1 MTVAV
6 GIDIGSVSHA
16 VAVCR
21 EGAQE
26 AERQG
31 LKIAANLGG
40 FDDLDAWLRRQP
52 EPVAR
57 VVMESSGHYWCNLAS
72 HLCRQGYPVAVVNP
86 LEAKYFGKRRLQR
99 SKSDP
104 ADARTLAAF
113 AMVDQPR
120 TREPLVGAEL
130 REASRF
136 AMRLTREQG
145 QVCQRILRL
154 VDIGFP
160 ELAEVWDDPTCVSA
174 LAVLR
179 RAPTARAVARMR
191 VETLAQLRRP
201 GSGGRAIGAAKAGEL
216 KRRAAT
222 SVATPELEAQVGFE
236 MRLLIGQYDL
246 LEQQIQEA
254 DRRVAA
260 LLDGEVAQR
269 LLTIPGVGPST
280 AGALM
285 AEIGDIWRF
294 TDVDQLLAYAGV
306 HPQERSSG
314 KKGANPETSWVMAKT
329 GNAFLREAAYRMA
342 IVGIQHNPII
352 RAHYARKR
360 AAGKSRMNAVGHCMS
375 KALSLVWGVWRGG
388 KAFDAAHGSAAKT
401 PPTAPEA

>member
-31 LKIAANLGG
+31 LKIAANRGG

-57 VVMESSGHYWCNLAS
+57 VVMESSGHYWFNLAS

-201 GSGGRAIGAAKAGEL
+201 GSGGPRPGNSSVEP
-216 KRRAAT
+216 RR
-222 SVATPELEAQVGFE
+222 
-236 MRLLIGQYDL
+236 RW
-246 LEQQIQEA
+246 
-254 DRRVAA
+254 RR
-260 LLDGEVAQR
+260 
-269 LLTIPGVGPST
+269 PS
-280 AGALM
+280 
-285 AEIGDIWRF
+285 
-294 TDVDQLLAYAGV
+294 
-306 HPQERSSG
+306 
-314 KKGANPETSWVMAKT
+314 
-329 GNAFLREAAYRMA
+329 
-342 IVGIQHNPII
+342 
-352 RAHYARKR
+352 
-360 AAGKSRMNAVGHCMS
+360 SRPRWASRCGC
-375 KALSLVWGVWRGG
+375 
-388 KAFDAAHGSAAKT
+388 
-401 PPTAPEA
+401 

>member
-1 MTVAV
+1 
-6 GIDIGSVSHA
+6 
-16 VAVCR
+16 
-21 EGAQE
+21 
-26 AERQG
+26 
-31 LKIAANLGG
+31 
-40 FDDLDAWLRRQP
+40 
-52 EPVAR
+52 
-57 VVMESSGHYWCNLAS
+57 
-72 HLCRQGYPVAVVNP
+72 
-86 LEAKYFGKRRLQR
+86 
-99 SKSDP
+99 
-104 ADARTLAAF
+104 
-113 AMVDQPR
+113 MVDQPP

-130 REASRF
+130 RQASRF
-136 AMRLTREQG
+136 ALRLAREQG

-160 ELAEVWDDPTCVSA
+160 ELAEVWDDPTCM
-174 LAVLR
+174 AVLR
-179 RAPTARAVARMR
+179 RAPTARAVARMS
-191 VETLAQLRRP
+191 VEKLAQLRRP
-201 GSGGRAIGAAKAGEL
+201 GNGGRAIGPGKAAEL
-216 KRRAAT
+216 TRLAAT
-222 SVATPELEAQVGFE
+222 SVAAPELEAQVGFE

-246 LEQQIQEA
+246 LEQQIRET

-260 LLDGEVAQR
+260 LLDGEVAQL

-280 AGALM
+280 AGVLM

-306 HPQERSSG
+306 HPREQSSG

-342 IVGIQHNPII
+342 VVGIQHNPVI

-401 PPTAPEA
+401 SPTAPEA